1 MHNENHKDLEKI
13 TRKSQQ
19 ALAVSRAL
27 SWVWVELQ
35 GCEIEALIE
44 LSCELNDDVT
54 AYLLELANQD
64 DGEQAQR
71 EEAK

>member
-1 MHNENHKDLEKI
+1 MHNKNLKDLEKI

-19 ALAVSRAL
+19 ALAVSKAL
-27 SWVWVELQ
+27 CYGWADLQ
-35 GCEIEALIE
+35 GCEVEALID

-54 AYLLELANQD
+54 AYLLELANHE

-71 EEAK
+71 EEVR